1 MKQEQNF
8 ELGDIVYYYI
18 SNQDYGKALICG
30 IQQNTIVPT
39 AGDYFFNVPKKEY
52 YIAWYGIDNFLK
64 TKVLDGPV
72 EKYMLVD
79 RCFTRLFDNSA
90 DFKEYVGKALQSRII
105 TLEKELEERKEEMN
119 DEISGLEEGLDKKRH
134 ALSLFREDVTLK

>member
-30 IQQNTIVPT
+30 IQQNEIVPT

-52 YIAWYGIDNFLK
+52 YINKHNFDNFLN
-64 TKVLDGPV
+64 TKVLDCPV
-72 EKYMLVD
+72 EKHQLVD
-79 RCFTRLFDNSA
+79 RCFTRLFSNSA

-105 TLEKELEERKEEMN
+105 TLEKELEERKDEMA
-119 DEISGLEEGLDKKRH
+119 DEIFKMEEGLDKKRR